1 MIAGELKSR
10 VDAIWDTLWAGG
22 LANPIGA
29 VSQITYL
36 LFIKLL
42 DDEEI
47 SKEANANTFGVEV
60 VDPTFDQEHQNCR
73 WSVFKT
79 YGPEEM
85 FNNMTVH
92 VFPFIK
98 EGLHAGKT
106 TAFARYMKDA
116 IFQIPSPKVLERCVQ
131 LIDSLDLE
139 NKDLM
144 GDMYEYLLQR
154 MAAQKIAGSF
164 RTPTHIIDMM
174 VALAKPT
181 PEDKICDPAMGT
193 AGFLASCAMYIRKHY
208 ADELMKTGV
217 RKYYQ
222 TEMFTGSDI
231 SETMVQIA
239 AMNLMLHG
247 VDDPNLMLQD
257 SLAEEGIGRNKFSLV
272 MANPPFAGGILD
284 IDAICKDL
292 VTVSARA
299 KKTELLFI
307 ALFTRLLKVGGRCLS
322 IVPDGVL
329 FGSSTSHVAIR
340 KHLVEDQM
348 LQAVISM
355 PSGVFQPYAGV
366 KTSILIFTKTDRG
379 GTGKVWFYNMKND
392 GFSLD
397 AKRSPVEGSD
407 IPDVIAR
414 FHNLAAEESR
424 TRKDQS
430 FLVPI
435 QEIRDNGYDLSM
447 NKYIETERETKVYRP
462 TSEIMDELKRLQ
474 AEAGEMLSELEEMLK
489 KDDE

>member
-10 VDAIWDTLWAGG
+10 VDTIWDTLWAGG

-47 SKEANANTFGVEV
+47 GKEAAANAFGVQV
-60 VDPTFDQEHQNCR
+60 VDPTFDANHQNCR
-73 WSVFKT
+73 WSVFKN
-79 YGPEEM
+79 YDAERM
-85 FNNMTVH
+85 FSNMTLA

-98 EGLHAGKT
+98 DELHAGKN

-116 IFQIPSPKVLERCVQ
+116 TFQIPSPKVLDRCVQ
-131 LIDSLDLE
+131 LIDTLDLD

-144 GDMYEYLLQR
+144 GDMYEYLLQK

-174 VALAKPT
+174 VELAKPT
-181 PEDKICDPAMGT
+181 LEDRICDPAMGT
-193 AGFLASCAMYIRKHY
+193 AGFLASCAKYIREHY
-208 ADELMKTGV
+208 AKDLIKSDV
-217 RKYYQ
+217 LKYYQ
-222 TEMFTGSDI
+222 TELLSGSDI
-231 SETMVQIA
+231 SETMVQIG

-247 VDDPNLMLQD
+247 VDDPNIMLQD
-257 SLAEEGIGRNKFSLV
+257 SLSSDELGRNKYSLV

-284 IDAICKDL
+284 IDAISKDL
-292 VTVSARA
+292 VTVSGRA
-299 KKTELLFI
+299 KKTELLFV

-340 KHLVEDQM
+340 KELVDNQNLE
-348 LQAVISM
+348 AVISM

-366 KTSILIFTKTDRG
+366 KTSILVFTKTDRG
-379 GTGKVWFYNMKND
+379 GTDKVWFYNMTND

-397 AKRSPVEGSD
+397 AKRGPVEGSN
-407 IPDVIAR
+407 IPDIIER
-414 FHNLAAEESR
+414 FHHLENEVSR

-430 FLVPI
+430 FLVPV
-435 QEIRDNGYDLSM
+435 QEIRDNSYDLSM
-447 NKYIETERETKVYRP
+447 NKYIETEREVKTYRP
-462 TSEIMDELKRLQ
+462 TSEIMAELRKLQEEAATMLDEL
-474 AEAGEMLSELEEMLK
+474 EGMLK
-489 KDDE
+489 E

>member
-10 VDAIWDTLWAGG
+10 VDSIWDTLWAGG

-47 SKEANANTFGVEV
+47 GKEAAANAFGIQVQ
-60 VDPTFDQEHQNCR
+60 DPTFDADHQNCR
-73 WSVFKT
+73 WGVFKN
-79 YGPEEM
+79 YDPEKM
-85 FNNMTVH
+85 FNNMTLH

-98 EGLHAGKT
+98 NELHAGKN
-106 TAFARYMKDA
+106 TAFARYMKEA
-116 IFQIPSPKVLERCVQ
+116 MFQIPSPKVLDRCVQ
-131 LIDSLDLE
+131 LIDALDLD

-144 GDMYEYLLQR
+144 GDMYEYLLQK

-164 RTPTHIIDMM
+164 RTPTHIINMM
-174 VALAKPT
+174 VELAQPT
-181 PEDKICDPAMGT
+181 LEDRICDPAMGT
-193 AGFLASCAMYIRKHY
+193 AGFLASCANYIRQHQSRDLIKSE
-208 ADELMKTGV
+208 ALN
-217 RKYYQ
+217 YYQ
-222 TEMFTGSDI
+222 TKLLSGSDI
-231 SETMVQIA
+231 SETMVQIG

-247 VDDPNLMLQD
+247 VDDPNLLLSD
-257 SLAEEGIGRNKFSLV
+257 SLASMELGRNEYSLV

-284 IDAICKDL
+284 VDAISKDL
-292 VTVSARA
+292 ATVSARA
-299 KKTELLFI
+299 KKTELLFV

-329 FGSSTSHVAIR
+329 FGSSGSHVAIR
-340 KHLVEDQM
+340 KELVDNQSLE
-348 LQAVISM
+348 AVISM

-366 KTSILIFTKTDRG
+366 KTSILVFTKTDRG
-379 GTGKVWFYNMKND
+379 GTDKVWFYNMTND

-397 AKRSPVEGSD
+397 AKRSPVDGSN

-414 FHNLAAEESR
+414 FHNRAAEEAR

-430 FLVPI
+430 FLVPVD
-435 QEIRDNGYDLSM
+435 EIRENGYDLSM
-447 NKYIETERETKVYRP
+447 NKYIETEREVKTYRP
-462 TSEIMDELKRLQ
+462 TSEIMEDLKKLQ
-474 AEAGEMLSELEEMLK
+474 AESAEMLAQLEEMLA
-489 KDDE
+489 E